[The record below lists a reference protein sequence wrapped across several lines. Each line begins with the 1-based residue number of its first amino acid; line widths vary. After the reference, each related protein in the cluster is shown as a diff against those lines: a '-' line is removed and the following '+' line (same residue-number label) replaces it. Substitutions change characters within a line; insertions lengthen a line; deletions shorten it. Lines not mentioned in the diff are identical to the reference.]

1 MRNLFV
7 RRTRPTITVKRLT
20 AVFGLA
26 ILAITGCSSPGSG
39 DGEVVGTAEVEED
52 GTVTPVT
59 GNIVL
64 PTDTLLNLFCED
76 VGITPEVCVLN
87 DPENPYRK
95 TATLEFFQIDP
106 DDPDA
111 EGKFDLFLQTPAGPN
126 GAKARFYLWATA
138 LARFPSGEN
147 QWYTALALHELWDA
161 AEDPIIQ
168 IQALRAYRSTL
179 DNFFGS
185 VTFFNTEDFG
195 LLPNAPFS
203 VLLNELTAAQV
214 TCSPI
219 ENYKKLIPLTEQD
232 VFFGRA
238 VLADWGYTYE
248 FEGNCENGV
257 VYVSEFP

>member
-1 MRNLFV
+1 MKALSI
-7 RRTRPTITVKRLT
+7 RRTRPVVPEKLLT
-20 AVFGLA
+20 ALLGLTV
-26 ILAITGCSSPGSG
+26 LVMTGCSSPGSD
-39 DGEVVGTAEVEED
+39 DGV
-52 GTVTPVT
+52 VT
-59 GNIVL
+59 GTKTVDPETGTETVKGEIPL

-76 VGITPEVCVLN
+76 VGLVSTTCVLD

-95 TATLEFFQIDP
+95 TATGEFDVNDP
-106 DDPDA
+106 DSPR
-111 EGKFDLFLQTPAGPN
+111 KFELFLQIPSGPT

-161 AEDPIIQ
+161 AEDPIVQ
-168 IQALRAYRSTL
+168 VQALRAYKSVL

-219 ENYKKLIPLTEQD
+219 NNYKKLVPITEQD
-232 VFFGRA
+232 IFFGRA

-248 FEGNCENGV
+248 FEGNCDNGV
-257 VYVSEFP
+257 VYVNEFP

>member
-7 RRTRPTITVKRLT
+7 RVSRPAIPAKPLT
-20 AVFGLA
+20 AILGLT
-26 ILAITGCSSPGSG
+26 ILTITGCSSPGSG
-39 DGEVVGTAEVEED
+39 DGQVVGTEKTDATTGDIIE
-52 GTVTPVT
+52 TT

-76 VGITPEVCVLN
+76 VGITPQTCVLD
-87 DPENPYRK
+87 DPENPYRT
-95 TATLEFFQIDP
+95 TATAEFDVAN
-106 DDPDA
+106 PDA
-111 EGKFDLFLQTPAGPN
+111 ENKFDLFLQIPPGPN

-161 AEDPIIQ
+161 AEDPIVQ
-168 IQALRAYRSTL
+168 IQALRAYKSTL

-185 VTFFNTEDFG
+185 VTFFNSEDFG
-195 LLPNAPFS
+195 LLPNVPYS

-219 ENYKKLIPLTEQD
+219 ENYRKLIPITEQD
-232 VFFGRA
+232 PFFGRA

-257 VYVSEFP
+257 VYVNEFP